1 METRHHVVIVG
12 GGFGGLHAA
21 RALKKAPVRVTLIDR
36 RNFHLFQPLLYQVAT
51 GGLSPADIA
60 SPLRGI
66 LSRQKNIQ
74 VLLGEVTG
82 FDLPNQ
88 FVELGDQTIH
98 FDSLIVASGVRH
110 HYFGNTNWEQH
121 APGLKTIEDALAIR
135 RRILYAFEAAERE
148 TNPALVQAWLT
159 FVVVGGG
166 PTGVEMAGAIG
177 EIARYTLRH
186 NFRAIDPSRAKIC
199 LVEGLNQVLS
209 SYRPKLAARAAHD
222 LEQMGVDVHLNTLVT
237 DIQADYVVL
246 KSGEATQ
253 VVQAKTI
260 IWAAGVQAS
269 PLGKQLADAAGAKVD
284 RLGRVL
290 VEPDMSLPSYP
301 TIFVI
306 GDLANRSDAEG
317 QPLPGV
323 ALVAIQQ
330 GKYVARLITKRL
342 KNEPAPPPFRY
353 VNLGSMATIGRAR
366 AVADMGWLR
375 LTGYWG
381 WLAWLFVHLMRL
393 VGYENRISV
402 FVQWAYN
409 YVTRN
414 RSARLIT
421 GEGE

>member
-21 RALKKAPVRVTLIDR
+21 RALKRAPVRVTLIDR

-66 LSRQKNIQ
+66 LSHQKN
-74 VLLGEVTG
+74 VHVVLGEVTG
-82 FDLPNQ
+82 FDLPNHI
-88 FVELGDQTIH
+88 VRLADHAIH
-98 FDSLIVASGVRH
+98 FDSLIVATGVRH
-110 HYFGNTNWEQH
+110 HYFGNTDWEHH

-148 TNPALVQAWLT
+148 TDPALVQAWLT

-177 EIARYTLRH
+177 EIAHFTLRN
-186 NFRAIDPSRAKIC
+186 NFRSIDPSQARIY

-209 SYRPKLAARAAHD
+209 NYRPKLAARAAND
-222 LEQMGVDVHLNTLVT
+222 LQQMGIDVHLNTMVT
-237 DIQADYVVL
+237 DIQADHVVL
-246 KSGEATQ
+246 KSGASTQ
-253 VVQAKTI
+253 EIQAKTI

-269 PLGKQLADAAGAKVD
+269 PLGKQLAGAADAEVD

-290 VEPDMSLPSYP
+290 VEPDMSLPNYP
-301 TIFVI
+301 HVFVI
-306 GDLANRSDAEG
+306 GDLANRPDVEG

-330 GKYVARLITKRL
+330 GKYVARLLIKRL
-342 KNEPAPPPFRY
+342 NNESTSPPFRY
-353 VNLGSMATIGRAR
+353 INLGSMATIGRAR